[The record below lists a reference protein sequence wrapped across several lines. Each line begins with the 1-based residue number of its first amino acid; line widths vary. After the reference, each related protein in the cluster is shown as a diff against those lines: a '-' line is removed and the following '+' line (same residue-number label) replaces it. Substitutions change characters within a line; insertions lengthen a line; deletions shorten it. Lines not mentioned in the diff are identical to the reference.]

1 MRVLKEAEF
10 NSIKQ
15 YIDDNKPKN
24 PAMFFLQTAKLM
36 DRSIATISRIDASGD
51 YGKYRSI
58 IAAEHSSTHKR
69 VPLAEQV
76 LNARIEEL
84 IAIRSKGRFKAYKY
98 VIQRIHELD
107 I

>member
-36 DRSIATISRIDASGD
+36 DRYFVKIGMSGD
-51 YGKYRSI
+51 CRFNDGSRGVFYGC
-58 IAAEHSSTHKR
+58 
-69 VPLAEQV
+69 L
-76 LNARIEEL
+76 
-84 IAIRSKGRFKAYKY
+84 
-98 VIQRIHELD
+98 
-107 I
+107 